1 MNGQRTFGLPIV
13 RILVGAA
20 LCALLACGLVGS
32 AEAQAKPE
40 GEMRWALYVTVPP
53 AWLDP
58 GEVQGFITPFWIQ
71 YALHDALVK
80 PMPGNIM
87 TPSLAE
93 SWTLS
98 PDQKTY
104 EFKLRQGLKFHN
116 GDPFTAEDV
125 KFSFLRAKSSRILKE
140 KVREI
145 EIVDPYRVR
154 FHLHEPFPDFMAFY
168 GTLAT
173 ASSWIVPKKYVEK
186 VGDDGFKKQPIG
198 LGPYKFVSST
208 PGIEIVMEANES
220 YWRKM
225 PSVKRLVFKSVPE
238 ATTRA
243 AMLKKGEV
251 DVAYLLDAPAALE
264 LKRDPNIRLAFSGA
278 IGIHF
283 LDFFDQWDP
292 KSPWADKRVRLAAM
306 MAVDLRS
313 LNEAEN
319 LGASRLT
326 GSLVPRKFEFAL
338 SLEPYP
344 YDPAKAKKLL
354 AEAGYPNGF
363 DAGDLYPYPPYFSM
377 GEAVGTNLAAHRHQ
391 DPDDHDGAR
400 GLPECLAHEEAQG
413 DLRLHPRGLR
423 QRRVTDGRVRAERRI
438 LRARRRSRH
447 RRAVQAA
454 GARDGSEEARGDAR
468 PDPAAAPRARALRPD
483 VGVHLAQRDR
493 AARRGRGPA
502 EDRPVPL
509 VGAARGRDAHDEVS
523 ARRDA
528 G

>member
-1 MNGQRTFGLPIV
+1 MNSQ
-13 RILVGAA
+13 RILARA
-20 LCALLACGLVGS
+20 LMRAFMVVVLCLLLAGGLVGR
-32 AEAQAKPE
+32 ADAQAKPE
-40 GEMRWALYVTVPP
+40 GEMRWALYVTVAP

-98 PDQKTY
+98 PDQRTY

-125 KFSFLRAKSSRILKE
+125 KFSFYRAKSSRVLKE
-140 KVREI
+140 KVRDV

-186 VGDDGFKKQPIG
+186 VGDDGFKKQPVG
-198 LGPYKFVSST
+198 LGPYKFVSNT

-238 ATTRA
+238 PTTRA

-251 DVAYLLDAPAALE
+251 DIAYLLDTPAAME
-264 LKRDPNIRLAFSGA
+264 LRRDPNLKVVFSGA

-292 KSPWADKRVRLAAM
+292 KSPWHDRRVRLAANY
-306 MAVDLRS
+306 AIDRQALS
-313 LNEAEN
+313 DAET
-319 LGASRLT
+319 LGASKPA
-326 GSLVPRKFEFAL
+326 GNHVPRSFEFAL
-338 SLEPYP
+338 PIDPYP
-344 YDPAKAKKLL
+344 YDPAKARQLL

-363 DAGDLYPYPPYFSM
+363 DAGELHQLPPYYSLGEAIVNYFQAVGIRILMRPMERAAYFALINSKKAKGVCICTSALYGNAASRMSEVIPSDGAAAYGGYPDIDALFKQQATETDRKKREVQLHQIQRLVYERVRYGPIFEYYWPSGIGPRVAEPALMLINPYPWSAP
-377 GEAVGTNLAAHRHQ
+377 L
-391 DPDDHDGAR
+391 
-400 GLPECLAHEEAQG
+400 EEV
-413 DLRLHPRGLR
+413 RLKRN
-423 QRRVTDGRVRAERRI
+423 
-438 LRARRRSRH
+438 
-447 RRAVQAA
+447 
-454 GARDGSEEARGDAR
+454 
-468 PDPAAAPRARALRPD
+468 
-483 VGVHLAQRDR
+483 
-493 AARRGRGPA
+493 
-502 EDRPVPL
+502 
-509 VGAARGRDAHDEVS
+509 
-523 ARRDA
+523 
-528 G
+528 

>member
-1 MNGQRTFGLPIV
+1 MNSQ
-13 RILVGAA
+13 RILARALMRAFMVVA
-20 LCALLACGLVGS
+20 LCLLLAGGLVGR
-32 AEAQAKPE
+32 ADAQAKPE
-40 GEMRWALYVTVPP
+40 GEMRWALYVTVAP

-93 SWTLS
+93 SCTLG
-98 PDQKTY
+98 PDRRVY
-104 EFKLRQGLKFHN
+104 GFKVRQGVKFHN

-125 KFSFLRAKSSRILKE
+125 KFSFQRAKSSRILKE
-140 KVREI
+140 KVREV
-145 EIVDPYRVR
+145 EIVDSHRVR
-154 FHLHEPFPDFMAFY
+154 FHLNEPFPDFMAFY

-186 VGDDGFKKQPIG
+186 VGDDGFKKQPVG

-238 ATTRA
+238 PTTRA

-251 DVAYLLDAPAALE
+251 DIAYLLDAPTALE
-264 LKRDPNIRLAFSGA
+264 LKRDPNLKLAFSGA

-292 KSPWADKRVRLAAM
+292 KSPWADKRVRLAAKY
-306 MAVDLRS
+306 AIDLRS

-319 LGASRLT
+319 PGAARLT
-326 GSLVPRKFEFAL
+326 GGLVPRKIEFAL
-338 SLEPYP
+338 AIEPYP
-344 YDPAKAKKLL
+344 YNPAKAKQLL

-363 DAGDLYPYPPYFSM
+363 DAGDLHPDPPYFSM
-377 GEAVGTNLAAHRHQ
+377 GQAGPTNLA
-391 DPDDHDGAR
+391 
-400 GLPECLAHEEAQG
+400 GLGINNRMIQ
-413 DLRLHPRGLR
+413 
-423 QRRVTDGRVRAERRI
+423 V
-438 LRARRRSRH
+438 
-447 RRAVQAA
+447 
-454 GARDGSEEARGDAR
+454 
-468 PDPAAAPRARALRPD
+468 
-483 VGVHLAQRDR
+483 
-493 AARRGRGPA
+493 GRGPVQTA
-502 EDRPVPL
+502 L
-509 VGAARGRDAHDEVS
+509 LSDELE
-523 ARRDA
+523 